1 MTDAVVRVE
10 NPQPLRCGTMDRLG
24 EHCSSGCRTKAHR
37 SYAECLKDKG
47 TTTYLA
53 APSRGLDGSKQK
65 RWDAELS
72 RYRAARKEGIQP
84 EGTTMAKVVEAQ
96 RLSDEKGAAFGR
108 DFSKATPLEMY

>member
-1 MTDAVVRVE
+1 MSTTGSTPATSR
-10 NPQPLRCGTMDRLG
+10 
-24 EHCSSGCRTKAHR
+24 CSSGCKTRNHS
-37 SYAECLKDKG
+37 SYAQCLKDKA
-47 TTTYLA
+47 TATYLA

-65 RWDAELS
+65 RWDAELD

-96 RLSDEKGAAFGR
+96 KLSDERGAAYGR